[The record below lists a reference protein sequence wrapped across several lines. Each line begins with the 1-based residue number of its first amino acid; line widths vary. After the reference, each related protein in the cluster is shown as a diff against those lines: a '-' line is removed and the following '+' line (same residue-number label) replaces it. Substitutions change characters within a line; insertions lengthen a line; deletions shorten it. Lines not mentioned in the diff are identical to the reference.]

1 MTSSL
6 EKKVLSGLGL
16 AGLII
21 AGVTV
26 IGHVRTHTMM
36 ATAQGVS
43 RSHQLIAALT
53 GFSSNMHMIRMSL
66 RGYIVTGDTDLL
78 RMHETAKVRLK
89 QHLGTIRSLSADQ
102 QPAQTRL
109 RAIDAMTQAKLDDT
123 QRLMQLYNTYGR
135 VAATIALTASYRDD
149 VDDPLREH
157 MESMLAATQSELA
170 RRQNLA
176 AASGA
181 AMFWMLA
188 MGAFV
193 EGAFVIAAALIIRR
207 GLAQRKQY
215 IEAVEQ
221 SELMLRS
228 FYDSGVTMMG
238 IVEMLEDD
246 VVIVSA
252 NGLSSQVF
260 GRPANELVGQK
271 VSDLGS
277 SPEVIALFLRK
288 FHESFRRGGPVEF
301 EYERQT
307 VNGVRWL
314 STAVCPIARWA
325 PQGRP
330 RFSYVLLDITD
341 RKLAEEAL
349 RKHTADLTLAKEALE
364 LQSVQLET
372 ARREADAAS
381 AAKSSFL
388 ANMSHEIRTPMT
400 AIVGY
405 SDLIAEPGRADAE
418 RLEWTA
424 VIRRNASHLLELIN
438 DILDLSKIEAGKM
451 TLESIACDPAQVV
464 GDVVDIM
471 RPRAAEKGIGLRL
484 DFDSSIPRLLHTDPL
499 RLRQVLVNLI
509 GNAVKFTEAG
519 EVAVVLRCDE
529 ASAGSEMLAI
539 EVRDTGIGMTPDEI
553 SRLFRAFSQADE
565 TTTRRFGGTGL
576 GLAISQRLVLMM
588 KGTLEV
594 HSEPGIGSTFR
605 MSIPTAATAATEPV
619 AEILAEAI
627 AATTAVDTTLR
638 GRILVAEDSI
648 DTQRLVAFLLRRAGA
663 EVHLVSTGRAALEA
677 AHHGEYDLILMDM
690 QMPELDGYTAA
701 AELRRRGISV
711 PILAITA
718 HAMAGDRER
727 CLAAGCTDYLTKP
740 LDRRQLVARIA
751 QHLSHRAAGNALVA

>member
-89 QHLGTIRSLSADQ
+89 QHLGTIRSLSDEK
-102 QPAQTRL
+102 PRL
-109 RAIDAMTQAKLDDT
+109 MAIDAMAQAKLDDT

-207 GLAQRKQY
+207 DLAQRKRN
-215 IEAVEQ
+215 IEAVQQ

-252 NGLSSQVF
+252 NALSSQVF

-271 VSDLGS
+271 MSDLGL
-277 SPEVIALFLRK
+277 SPEVIALFLSK
-288 FHESFRRGGPVEF
+288 FQESFRRGGPVEF
-301 EYERQT
+301 EYERKT

-499 RLRQVLVNLI
+499 RLRQVLMNLI

-519 EVAVVLRCDE
+519 EVVVLLRCDE
-529 ASAGSEMLAI
+529 ASAGSEMLTV
-539 EVRDTGIGMTPDEI
+539 EVRDTGIGMTLDEI

-619 AEILAEAI
+619 AEILAGAI
-627 AATTAVDTTLR
+627 AAITAVNTTLR

-740 LDRRQLVARIA
+740 LDRRQLVARVA